1 MTWGLWSIAVGVLG
15 SVAAVVAPGWRTA
28 TVLAGLALVVLG
40 IIWLVTGS
48 DTVCTSAMCER
59 GVGAWDLVSG
69 VFIGGPAVLVALICG
84 LRVRS
89 RLKERRQAA
98 EADAFW
104 ADKGN
109 T

>member
-1 MTWGLWSIAVGVLG
+1 
-15 SVAAVVAPGWRTA
+15 
-28 TVLAGLALVVLG
+28 
-40 IIWLVTGS
+40 
-48 DTVCTSAMCER
+48 MCER